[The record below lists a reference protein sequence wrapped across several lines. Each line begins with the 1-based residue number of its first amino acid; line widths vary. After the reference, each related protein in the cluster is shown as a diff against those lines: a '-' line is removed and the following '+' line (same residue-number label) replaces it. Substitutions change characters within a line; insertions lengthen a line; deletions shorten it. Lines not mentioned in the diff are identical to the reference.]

1 MVKKVNKKYE
11 ETEPFQGHC
20 DGCTGIAKIQI
31 GMWQGG
37 QWQWYAGNVRM
48 HNIPF
53 IRSTDFPAHDRHE
66 KGRKGQESC
75 AFRGHNIGRNLRDSQ
90 V

>member
-1 MVKKVNKKYE
+1 MAKKVNKCQ
-11 ETEPFQGHC
+11 ETEPCQGHC
-20 DGCTGIAKIQI
+20 DGCTKIAKIQI

-37 QWQWYAGNVRM
+37 QWYTGNVRM
-48 HNIPF
+48 HNSPF

-66 KGRKGQESC
+66 KGGKRKRETLLQG
-75 AFRGHNIGRNLRDSQ
+75 RNIGRYLRGSR